1 MLFSNS
7 DNCSDVRIGPLLLF
21 PYLRKACPF
30 LLTCLF
36 FPLVPSS
43 YWVLHGPIYSFP
55 QVRYSCPLWPDVLR
69 AFLCLKLY
77 SWCIHRERCTSSPPA
92 PPPTYSSN
100 TLTSLLVM
108 NKLEWNK
115 RNRKLKMKGIF
126 RKLSKQ
132 NLRVSWHKL
141 SKKSVGKRFTW
152 IMMLLKITLMDVT
165 DCLRKK
171 SLLPEQVYN
180 ADGLVL
186 CSYRNLT
193 LSPWENISSIKE

>member
-1 MLFSNS
+1 MGVGPVLQFPPPAERRSSPSNTP
-7 DNCSDVRIGPLLLF
+7 V
-21 PYLRKACPF
+21 
-30 LLTCLF
+30 
-36 FPLVPSS
+36 FPLVSSS
-43 YWVLHGPIYSFP
+43 YRVLRGSVYSFP
-55 QVRYSCPLWPDVLR
+55 LVRSSCPLSGGVLH
-69 AFLCLKLY
+69 AHLCLKLY
-77 SWCIHRERCTSSPPA
+77 SWCIHRERCTSSPPV

-115 RNRKLKMKGIF
+115 WNRKLKMKGIF